1 MKNSRR
7 YKTRIAVIVD
17 NESNSGLLSDWGLSI
32 YVESTSW
39 RALFDAG
46 SSPSILRH
54 NAKKLGIDLHSI
66 DFAVLSHYHYDHSN
80 GFRLVGKLKHG
91 LPIYVP
97 PGPSYQLEEIGLKP
111 IVVKKTTEVCE
122 GVYVVGPLEAWE
134 NFYEIALAIKIKDRG
149 LVLLVG
155 CSHPGVDKIALKARE
170 DLGINV
176 YHVIGGFHGPSKEIL
191 DNLAKIATYI
201 SPSHCTGNT
210 AKNYLNQKYPEK
222 YREVRTG
229 TVIEY

>member
-66 DFAVLSHYHYDHSN
+66 DFAVLSHYHYDHLG
-80 GFRLVGKLKHG
+80 GFKYISALKPG
-91 LPIYVP
+91 LTVYVP
-97 PGPSYQLEEIGLKP
+97 PGPARDIDSFLNP
-111 IVVKKTTEVCE
+111 IVIRKTTQIADNA
-122 GVYVVGPLEAWE
+122 YIVGPLHAWLS
-134 NFYEIALAIKIKDRG
+134 FYEIAFAIQVEDRG
-149 LVLLVG
+149 LVILVG
-155 CSHPGVDKIALKARE
+155 CSHPGIVKIVSKAVKEIGRPAYMV
-170 DLGINV
+170 L
-176 YHVIGGFHGPSKEIL
+176 GGFHAPPVKAL
-191 DNLAKIATYI
+191 DNLAKISGYI
-201 SPSHCTGNT
+201 GPSHCSGAE
-210 AKNYLNQKYPEK
+210 AKKYVLTRYPDK
-222 YREVRTG
+222 FLEVKAG
-229 TVIEY
+229 TIIKI

>member
-1 MKNSRR
+1 MGYCLK
-7 YKTRIAVIVD
+7 IIVLVD
-17 NESNSGLLSDWGLSI
+17 NEPGPQLFGEWGLSMYTEKENVKI
-32 YVESTSW
+32 
-39 RALFDAG
+39 LFDADTN
-46 SSPSILRH
+46 PAILDH
-54 NAKKLGIDLHSI
+54 NAKKLEVDLSKL